1 MQANTRTLITIITEA
16 SLETRLSQ
24 ELDKVGVHGYTITDA
39 RGKGARGTRKAD
51 WDADSNIR
59 IEVICSADMAKSILD
74 ILQKKYYDNFAMITY
89 SHDVQV
95 LRPEKFN

>member
-16 SLETRLSQ
+16 SLETKLSR
-24 ELDKVGVHGYTITDA
+24 ELDTVGVHGYTITDA
-39 RGKGARGTRKAD
+39 RGKGTRGTRKAD

-59 IEVICSADMAKSILD
+59 IEVICSAPLASKILD
-74 ILQKKYYDNFAMITY
+74 LLQRKYYDNFAMITY
-89 SHDVQV
+89 SHEVQV

>member
-16 SLETRLSQ
+16 SLETGLSR

-39 RGKGARGTRKAD
+39 RGKGARGTRKAG

-59 IEVICSADMAKSILD
+59 VEVICSEALAKSILEM
-74 ILQKKYYDNFAMITY
+74 LQKKYYDNFAMITY

-95 LRPEKFN
+95 LRREKFN